1 MMWLIIS
8 QSTNPFYMQRDV
20 NRLSVEIYDQNY
32 KNCSECINQLI
43 YAIKTALSD
52 NFIEAK
58 YSQKPL
64 YDGTKQDVIYIKLR
78 NYTEKDSLV
87 VDNVLKEKGVSDYV
101 IRH

>member
-1 MMWLIIS
+1 MWLIIS
-8 QSTNPFYMQRDV
+8 QSMNPFYMQRDL

-64 YDGTKQDVIYIKLR
+64 YDGTKQDVIYIRLR
-78 NYTEKDSLV
+78 NYTEKDSLI
-87 VDNVLKEKGVSDYV
+87 VDKVLKEREVNGYV